1 MIVASGADLTM
12 TTYSGMNALH
22 LCIHHRSLL
31 EKIRVLLQHGVNVNG
46 KTYSGKMPLLQA
58 VKVGDTELISLLLH
72 NNASIMATIHD
83 DNTALMEVL
92 RQGNTTCE
100 KHRMIIR
107 LILEKMN
114 STDRYFLDFQ
124 NNQGWTALHF
134 AARRGA
140 KIVIHEVL
148 DWKPDITR
156 RTDDHGRTALHV
168 FIDNYDD
175 MLNVLQC
182 LVEHE
187 NGYRRTDAIN
197 QQDYDGCT
205 ALHLALENDSDNSYI
220 VCCVNISPQGIKS
233 FRTFPHICC
242 RRLHIFGGINK

>member
-1 MIVASGADLTM
+1 LKAGTKVDLQDSCGKLALLLVLDSAHTNNEHKISIVRLLLEAKCDVNIRVGGTTALFLACKNVISDKIFSMIVASGADLTM
-12 TTYSGMNALH
+12 TTYCGMNALH

-114 STDRYFLDFQ
+114 STDRYFLVF
-124 NNQGWTALHF
+124 
-134 AARRGA
+134 
-140 KIVIHEVL
+140 KIIKAGQLYILQQEEVL
-148 DWKPDITR
+148 K
-156 RTDDHGRTALHV
+156 
-168 FIDNYDD
+168 
-175 MLNVLQC
+175 
-182 LVEHE
+182 
-187 NGYRRTDAIN
+187 
-197 QQDYDGCT
+197 
-205 ALHLALENDSDNSYI
+205 
-220 VCCVNISPQGIKS
+220 
-233 FRTFPHICC
+233 
-242 RRLHIFGGINK
+242 